1 MIKADVRVTYDVTG
15 KLKKGFEEAAQVAI
29 TKIVFDGEA
38 TAKQAV
44 TDYNAIDTG
53 ALKNSI
59 YSVVPGASTY
69 SDAQS
74 AAKSANAEAEVLPAV
89 TVPSGGRAIGA
100 LAVGVAYAV
109 YVNFGTAFMPARAF
123 WTRAVESIE
132 QQFKLVVGP
141 MTSRAMKVGR
151 RGYTE
156 TK

>member
-15 KLKKGFEEAAQVAI
+15 RLKKGFNEIAQAAI

-59 YSVVPGASTY
+59 YAITPEASTY
-69 SDAQS
+69 ATARS
-74 AAKSANAEAEVLPAV
+74 AALSARPDAEVFPQLDLGGAGGTAV
-89 TVPSGGRAIGA
+89 GA

-109 YVNFGTAFMPARAF
+109 YVNFGTAFMPARPF
-123 WTRAVESIE
+123 WTRAVDQITET
-132 QQFKLVVGP
+132 FKLVIGP
-141 MTSRAMKVGR
+141 MMRKRKMGK
-151 RGYTE
+151 
-156 TK
+156 